1 MSILIAAILF
11 IVIIGLT
18 IFLDIWLFARVDRKE
33 LNKELTNKQN
43 GDDQRDQNKKDENA
57 GEQKEQAKVPAQ
69 GHQATGKSKDNQ
81 SKEKKLRLVYVPNL
95 KIWAFGAVAGL
106 AIFLIPLI
114 YKVVNVI
121 FNTGWHRPFPRFYH
135 RFTAWPHYLT
145 QIFCLLFILGVIG
158 IFAYT
163 LVKISKDD

>member
-33 LNKELTNKQN
+33 LNKELTDKQN
-43 GDDQRDQNKKDENA
+43 ADDQRDQNKKVENA
-57 GEQKEQAKVPAQ
+57 GEQKEQATVPAQ

-81 SKEKKLRLVYVPNL
+81 SKEKKLRLIYVPNL

-114 YKVVNVI
+114 YKITDVI
-121 FNTGWHRPFPRFYH
+121 FDTGWHRPFPRFYH
-135 RFTAWPHYLT
+135 WFTAWPHYLT
-145 QIFCLLFILGVIG
+145 QIFGLLFILGVIG

>member
-1 MSILIAAILF
+1 MSILSGAILF
-11 IVIIGLT
+11 IVIILIFVT
-18 IFLDIWLFARVDRKE
+18 IDLLLFAQKRSRLIRENSESGQAEKE
-33 LNKELTNKQN
+33 
-43 GDDQRDQNKKDENA
+43 
-57 GEQKEQAKVPAQ
+57 
-69 GHQATGKSKDNQ
+69 
-81 SKEKKLRLVYVPNL
+81 EKKKVFVPNL

-114 YKVVNVI
+114 YKVMDII

-145 QIFCLLFILGVIG
+145 QIFGLLFILGVIG

>member
-1 MSILIAAILF
+1 MSILLAAILF

-43 GDDQRDQNKKDENA
+43 ADDQRDQNKKVENA
-57 GEQKEQAKVPAQ
+57 GEQKEQAPVTAQ

-114 YKVVNVI
+114 YKVMDII

-145 QIFCLLFILGVIG
+145 QIFGLLFILGVIG

>member
-1 MSILIAAILF
+1 MSILLAAILF

-33 LNKELTNKQN
+33 LNKELTDKQNADNQSVQDKQN
-43 GDDQRDQNKKDENA
+43 GNVEK
-57 GEQKEQAKVPAQ
+57 QKELAMNPAEKDQ
-69 GHQATGKSKDNQ
+69 TNEKSMDNQ
-81 SKEKKLRLVYVPNL
+81 PKEKKQRLVYLPNL

-114 YKVVNVI
+114 YKVMDII

-145 QIFCLLFILGVIG
+145 QIFGLLFILGIIG

>member
-1 MSILIAAILF
+1 MSILLAAILF

-18 IFLDIWLFARVDRKE
+18 IFLDIWLFARVDREQSDKD
-33 LNKELTNKQN
+33 LTNKQN
-43 GDDQRDQNKKDENA
+43 ADHQRDQNKKVGNEEKQEESA
-57 GEQKEQAKVPAQ
+57 MIPAEECQ
-69 GHQATGKSKDNQ
+69 TNRKSKDNQ

-95 KIWAFGAVAGL
+95 KIWAFGAVVGL

-114 YKVVNVI
+114 YKVMDII

-145 QIFCLLFILGVIG
+145 QIFGLLFILGVIG